1 MKIWICLLLFPFI
14 SLVCYSS
21 TKISNLSQEVGRDST
36 INFENYEISQSF
48 ILTKKMS
55 GIAGKLQLLQDAR
68 LKGIAKTMLGSYP
81 LLSRSYKRRGGG
93 KARLLIVQS

>member
-1 MKIWICLLLFPFI
+1 MKIGICLLLFPFI

-21 TKISNLSQEVGRDST
+21 TKIYTLSQEVGRDST
-36 INFENYEISQSF
+36 INYENYEISQSF

-68 LKGIAKTMLGSYP
+68 LKGTTKTMLGSEP
-81 LLSRSYKRRGGG
+81 LLSRSYIKKWGGKRRGF
-93 KARLLIVQS
+93 